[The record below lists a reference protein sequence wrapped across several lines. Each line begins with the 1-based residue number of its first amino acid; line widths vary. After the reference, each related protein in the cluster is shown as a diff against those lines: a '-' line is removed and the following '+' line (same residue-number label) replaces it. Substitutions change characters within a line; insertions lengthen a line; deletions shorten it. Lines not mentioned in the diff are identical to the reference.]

1 MPVAVVL
8 IVFVYFDYHER
19 PGILHHSDIKALK
32 RGVNSIELEWEETR
46 NTDNYTLYYK
56 RKESKYKDWKKLVLE
71 ASTNKNKVGEKT
83 NKMQAKIDGLEE
95 GKPYCF
101 VVRADNDERKGFNTE
116 VVYYSTRMNQ
126 KIEAKDRLT
135 ALTVSKNFKI
145 DAKAKTGLRFES
157 NDKKIADINK
167 RTGKIKIKK
176 PGKVD
181 ITIKARETKNYI
193 SAEKKI
199 SLNILPSV
207 PVSSSGA
214 KVDIIYSLDEN
225 NCKKLFSV
233 YAGPTPQS
241 LAFSGD
247 KYMVA
252 YDNRGIRVFS
262 KEGKLIKVSNSS
274 SIGHANGLTYCHT
287 TKVCYSMRGNSNRI
301 DIYDPEKGKF
311 SSTSVFC
318 GASGIAYDRVDDVI
332 YMSSRTGIRMFSG
345 DGKFDH
351 KKIIS
356 NVNRSGK
363 IYTQDC
369 CGHGGLVIR
378 CISPPN
384 KHGINYLDIYN
395 IKKGTYL
402 GTIEVDL
409 GEVESAIVDND
420 GYLQLLVNTRHDYI
434 WKTDINID
442 DIAKSIN

>member
-1 MPVAVVL
+1 VPIAVILV
-8 IVFVYFDYHER
+8 VFVYFDYHER
-19 PGILHHSDIKALK
+19 PGILHHSDIKALN

-46 NTDNYTLYYK
+46 NTDKYTIYYK
-56 RKESKYKDWKKLVLE
+56 RKGTEYKDWAKLVLD
-71 ASTNKNKVGEKT
+71 ASSKEENTDDEKT
-83 NKMQAKIDGLEE
+83 KKQAKIKGLEE
-95 GKPYCF
+95 GKAYCF
-101 VVRADNDERKGFNTE
+101 VVRADNEERQGFNTE
-116 VVYYSTRMNQ
+116 GVYFSTRNNQ
-126 KIEAKDRLT
+126 KIEARDNMT
-135 ALTVSKNFKI
+135 ALSISKKMRVE
-145 DAKAKTGLRFES
+145 AKAKTKLSFES
-157 NDKKIADINK
+157 SNKKIADVNK
-167 RTGKIKIKK
+167 RTGKLKIKK
-176 PGKVD
+176 AGKVD
-181 ITIKARETKNYI
+181 ITIKAKETKDYI
-193 SAEKKI
+193 GAEKKV
-199 SLNILPSV
+199 SLKILPSK
-207 PVSSSGA
+207 PVSSHKAG
-214 KVDIIYSLDEN
+214 VNTIYRLDRS
-225 NCKKLFSV
+225 NCKTLFSV
-233 YAGPTPQS
+233 YSGPTPQS

-262 KEGKLIKVSNSS
+262 KDGDLIKISNSS
-274 SIGHANGLTYCHT
+274 GIGHANGLTYCHT

-301 DIYDPEKGKF
+301 DIYDPETGKF

-318 GASGIAYDRVDDVI
+318 GASGIAYDRVEDVI

-420 GYLQLLVNTRHDYI
+420 GYLQLLVNTRNDYI
-434 WKTDINID
+434 WKTNINID
-442 DIAKSIN
+442 DIAKSLN